1 MRAIGIRF
9 FFFFVLY
16 LFLGFVDLIAQ
27 PLGTLP
33 IHQGMAA
40 LTCYSGD
47 RTQGASDPNGYVLAI
62 YDIRE
67 PNCNGNNAPFGPNN
81 WLAPSTGAY
90 HHNTWTASNLGEIFG
105 IDLQVG
111 SATPDIFVTSSGLT
125 ARSRASTLV
134 APGGTGGDVF
144 RINGT
149 TGAITKLA
157 SLPNT
162 IYDPHPNNTGVF
174 SKYVGLGN
182 ISHNN
187 THNVLYVTNLD
198 NGLLYVL
205 NATTG
210 AILGTYDHLPGTPDN
225 PSDIFTTNL
234 RQVYGVEYNPVQNR
248 LYYAVPTS
256 VDACVVNHPTAGN
269 GEARYVTANS
279 IYSLG
284 VNPDGTLNASDR
296 VLVATIPTQTQIQ
309 CVNNPGDSFNSG
321 RAYYGVI
328 SDIEFNSDYTSMLIA
343 ERTLAHRFQPFN
355 NPTKPTDLEFYA
367 HESRAFRYDLS
378 GSAWSQSVTYSV
390 GDYNGKLTNSSGGI
404 SFGYNNYGTCGTAAA
419 CDDAM
424 VVLSDA
430 LRFENVTSP
439 PLINIYGIL
448 ISDINGNT
456 SGYPSNSYF
465 IDLDGFIEGL
475 QAIDAKSTLG
485 DIDVFTYNCLTVPT
499 CTNPSATVT
508 PTNPSCTGANAP
520 NNGTLTINGFSS
532 GQRYQYSIG
541 ATFNSGSAIPASI
554 TTIPGTGV
562 IVNNLTNTTQQ
573 YTVRIYDAA
582 DNTCFVDRTIQI
594 TSVVPPTAQC
604 TKTDD
609 LNCAT
614 PNGTATVTTNAT
626 QILWSTGSTLATIT
640 GLSAGTYTVT
650 VTNTSTGCTNT
661 CEAIITNNTTNP
673 IVTCAKTDNTNCAT
687 PNGTATATAT
697 GVTYLWG
704 SNAANAT
711 TATITGLSAG
721 TYIVTVTSTT
731 TGCTATCS
739 AIVASTTT
747 PPTAVCTPVA
757 NTNCASPNGSASV
770 STNAANPTYL
780 WSTGAMTAM
789 INNLAAGTYTVTVT
803 DPVTSCINTC
813 EAVITNNTTNPIVTC
828 AKTDKTNCA
837 TPNGTATATATGVTY
852 LWGSNAS
859 NATTATITG
868 LSAGTYIVTVTST
881 TTGCTATCSAIV
893 ASTTTPPTAECTPVA
908 NTNCTN
914 PNGSASVSTNAINPT
929 YLWSTG
935 AMTAMINNLDAGT
948 YTVTVT
954 DPVTGCT
961 NTCEAVV
968 GSTTTL
974 PTATCSPIDNTN
986 CTTPNGSATVTTN
999 GNQISW
1005 STGGTSTMISGLSAG
1020 TYTVT
1025 VTNSTTGCSNTCTA
1039 VVNNATVNPTCTIT
1053 ANSQPSCANLTGGS
1067 VTVNPN
1073 PAGTY
1078 TYVWSNAA
1086 TTQTITGLSGG
1097 TYTVTMTNTT
1107 TGCTGTCT
1115 ETLATPTNCCNIQA
1129 IVPQNLECLDNGTPA
1144 LITDNRIRFSANV
1157 TNTNLSLTGYNVTIN
1172 GGTTITPNTNVPYG
1186 LTQFT
1191 LGTGTAGGGA
1201 TFTVTVT
1208 DITTPG
1214 CTQTFQV
1221 TDPGNCN
1228 ISIPCPTPKCGTAT
1242 IQING
1247 N

>member
-757 NTNCASPNGSASV
+757 NTNC
-770 STNAANPTYL
+770 
-780 WSTGAMTAM
+780 
-789 INNLAAGTYTVTVT
+789 
-803 DPVTSCINTC
+803 
-813 EAVITNNTTNPIVTC
+813 
-828 AKTDKTNCA
+828 
-837 TPNGTATATATGVTY
+837 
-852 LWGSNAS
+852 
-859 NATTATITG
+859 
-868 LSAGTYIVTVTST
+868 
-881 TTGCTATCSAIV
+881 
-893 ASTTTPPTAECTPVA
+893 
-908 NTNCTN
+908 TN

-1078 TYVWSNAA
+1078 TYAWSDNGAA
-1086 TTQTITGLSGG
+1086 TATRTGLTGG
-1097 TYTVTMTNTT
+1097 TYTVTVTNTT
-1107 TGCTGTCT
+1107 TGCTGFCNV
-1115 ETLATPTNCCNIQA
+1115 TLDTPTNCCNINV
-1129 IVPQNLECLDNGTPA
+1129 IVPQNLECIDNGTPA
-1144 LITDNRIRFSANV
+1144 LITDNRIRFNAMV
-1157 TNTNLSLTGYNVTIN
+1157 TNTNTSLTSYNVTIN
-1172 GGTTITPNTNVPYG
+1172 GGTTIMPNVNVPYG
-1186 LTQFT
+1186 VTQFT
-1191 LGTGTAGGGA
+1191 LGVGTGGGGA

-1208 DITTPG
+1208 DSVTTG

-1221 TDPGNCN
+1221 IDPGNCTPAN
-1228 ISIPCPTPKCGTAT
+1228 PPVECPPVKCGTAT
-1242 IQING
+1242 IQVNG